1 MDKSDYSDMGRT
13 NAYRRALR
21 GPQRTAPPVY
31 SLEGAALNF
40 IHRSA

>member
-21 GPQRTAPPVY
+21 GPYARPPVY

>member
-1 MDKSDYSDMGRT
+1 MKRT